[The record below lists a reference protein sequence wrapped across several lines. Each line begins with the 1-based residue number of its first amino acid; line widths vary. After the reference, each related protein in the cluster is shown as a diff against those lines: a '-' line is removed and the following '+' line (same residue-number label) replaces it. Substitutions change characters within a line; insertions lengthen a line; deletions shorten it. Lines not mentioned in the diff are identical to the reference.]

1 MSLSQMAFVVAT
13 KDRPEDLRTMLRSMA
28 DQSHRP
34 DQVVIVD
41 SSAAPVQ
48 SVAEEFGGLNVK
60 YIHVDQPSASGQRNT
75 GIRAV
80 DEGMDLIAFLD
91 DDAVL
96 EAGSLEAMLDFW
108 QAAPAE
114 MGGAAF
120 NWLNF
125 EPTAGGWLKR
135 SALCRCLGL
144 YSPVKG
150 QVMPSGWQT
159 MAGVVS
165 ETMMVQWLPSGA
177 SVWRKEIFKKFSF
190 DEFFDGYSYLE
201 DLDFSYSVG
210 RIYKLAVVAGAGFS
224 HYPSPSGRS
233 GMVRFGKVE
242 VRNRLYFVRKHGL
255 SVPRCYLGLMIRM
268 LMTLAGA
275 FSRRWRQN
283 LGRAWGNVLGLL
295 QSIAYRPGRGVLLT
309 SEAKSR
315 PAEVRG

>member
-1 MSLSQMAFVVAT
+1 
-13 KDRPEDLRTMLRSMA
+13 MLRSLA
-28 DQSHRP
+28 DQSRRP

-41 SSAAPVQ
+41 SSAEPVQ
-48 SVAEEFGGLNVK
+48 SVAEEFGQLNVK
-60 YIHVDQPSASGQRNT
+60 YIHVDRPSASGQRNT

-80 DEGMDLIAFLD
+80 DEGMDLIAFMD

-96 EAGSLEAMLDFW
+96 EPGSLEAMLDFW
-108 QAAPAE
+108 ASAPAD

-125 EPTAGGWLKR
+125 QPTGGGWLKR
-135 SALCRCLGL
+135 SAPCRWLGL

-159 MAGVVS
+159 LAGIVS
-165 ETMMVQWLPSGA
+165 ETTLVQWLPSGA
-177 SVWRKEIFKKFSF
+177 SVWRKQIFEKFCF

-201 DLDFSYSVG
+201 DLDFSFSVG
-210 RIYKLAVVAGAGFS
+210 RHYKLAVVAGAGFK
-224 HYPSPSGRS
+224 HYPSPAGRS

-255 SVPRCYLGLMIRM
+255 SVPRCYLGLMIRL

-275 FSRRWRQN
+275 FALRWRQN
-283 LGRAWGNVLGLL
+283 LGRALGNVIGLL
-295 QSIAYRPGRGVLLT
+295 QSIAYRPGKGLGTGGKVGPC
-309 SEAKSR
+309 SPAAQSR
-315 PAEVRG
+315 

>member
-1 MSLSQMAFVVAT
+1 MKIAFVVAT
-13 KDRPEDLRTMLRSMA
+13 KDRPGDLRTMLRSLA
-28 DQSHRP
+28 DQSRRP

-60 YIHVDQPSASGQRNT
+60 YIHVDRPSASGQRNT

-80 DEGMDLIAFLD
+80 DEGMDLIAFFD

-96 EAGSLEAMLDFW
+96 EAGSLEVMLDFW
-108 QAAPAE
+108 ATAPAE

-125 EPTAGGWLKR
+125 EPTGGGWLKQ
-135 SALCRCLGL
+135 SAACRWLGL

-150 QVMPSGWQT
+150 QVTPSGWQT
-159 MAGVVS
+159 MPEVVW
-165 ETMMVQWLPSGA
+165 ETTMVQWLLSGA
-177 SVWRKEIFKKFSF
+177 SVWRKEVFQRFCF

-210 RIYKLAVVAGAGFS
+210 RHYKLAVVAGAGFK

-242 VRNRLYFVRKHGL
+242 VANRLYFVCKHGL
-255 SVPRCYLGLMIRM
+255 SVPRCYLGLLIR
-268 LMTLAGA
+268 LVMTLAGA
-275 FSRRWRQN
+275 FSLRWRQN
-283 LGRAWGNVLGLL
+283 LGRALGNCIGLV
-295 QSIAYRPGRGVLLT
+295 QSIVCRPGKG
-309 SEAKSR
+309 SSSGSGAKKAST
-315 PAEVRG
+315 GGGTW

>member
-1 MSLSQMAFVVAT
+1 MSIAFVVAT
-13 KDRPEDLRTMLRSMA
+13 KDRPGDLRTMLGSMA
-28 DQSHRP
+28 DQSRRP

-41 SSAAPVQ
+41 SSAEPVR

-60 YIHVDQPSASGQRNT
+60 YIHVDRPSASGQRNV

-80 DEGMDLIAFLD
+80 DGDMDLIAFLD

-108 QAAPAE
+108 QTAPE
-114 MGGAAF
+114 GMGGAAF

-125 EPTAGGWLKR
+125 QPTGGGWLKR
-135 SALCRCLGL
+135 SALCRWLGL
-144 YSPVKG
+144 YSPIKG

-159 MAGVVS
+159 LAGVVS
-165 ETMMVQWLPSGA
+165 ETTPVQWLPSGA
-177 SVWRKEIFKKFSF
+177 SVWRKEVFQRFCF

-210 RIYKLAVVAGAGFS
+210 RIYKLAVVAGAGFK

-233 GMVRFGKVE
+233 GMVLFGKVE

-255 SVPRCYLGLMIRM
+255 SVPRCYLGLVVRL

-275 FSRRWRQN
+275 FSLRWRQN
-283 LGRAWGNVLGLL
+283 LDRAWGNGIGLL
-295 QSIAYRPGRGVLLT
+295 QSITSRPGKGSSPGPKGHT
-309 SEAKSR
+309 C
-315 PAEVRG
+315 PAEAQGR